1 MSRPTTY
8 RNLTHECLC
17 GSRVSVKT
25 AKIEVCRDCA
35 LPVSVWTPAEILI
48 PKRVRVREN
57 RERAL
62 RVMV

>member
-25 AKIEVCRDCA
+25 AKIEVCWDCA